1 MLKYHSTCLHISCVA
16 SLTKVTV
23 SLNPEKN
30 LRNGPP
36 PPKISFFSFQN
47 EFQANAKSVG
57 AARRLEEVLARVG
70 FSQLCR
76 LTAAVCTELAR
87 VLAPQLEK
95 CTRPPSGAT
104 AARIGC
110 GCTEAT
116 ATQPP
121 TTLHCNTAETG
132 GGCGCQRL
140 RIQGIVEFIAS
151 YILSTYFALNFGLG
165 WAAALC
171 SSGRR

>member
-1 MLKYHSTCLHISCVA
+1 MLKYHSTCLDISCVA

-36 PPKISFFSFQN
+36 LPPEISLSFFSFKT
-47 EFQANAKSVG
+47 EFQANAKSAG

-121 TTLHCNTAETG
+121 TTLHCNTA
-132 GGCGCQRL
+132 
-140 RIQGIVEFIAS
+140 
-151 YILSTYFALNFGLG
+151 
-165 WAAALC
+165 
-171 SSGRR
+171 GRRGVGVDVNG

>member
-1 MLKYHSTCLHISCVA
+1 MDLPPQDL
-16 SLTKVTV
+16 SL
-23 SLNPEKN
+23 
-30 LRNGPP
+30 
-36 PPKISFFSFQN
+36 SFFSFQT

-121 TTLHCNTAETG
+121 TTLHCNTAG
-132 GGCGCQRL
+132 RRGVDCGCQRSGI
-140 RIQGIVEFIAS
+140 RGIVEFIAS